1 MCIVK
6 RSVAH
11 GLALDS
17 AHGLTHLWGME
28 ANAKL
33 YTTVAVDPNNGYQ
46 ATSKTDTGH
55 WAQYAVTGPHT
66 WAVRCTY
73 SHSDAVT
80 FQHGPWD
87 EQGARRFA
95 ASMGTSSAKAVQ
107 VAPYYYCEAWGRVP
121 AASVGPLDAER
132 MGSWRHPLRPGQV
145 LASDTSHPLGGG
157 VNVEA
162 SK

>member
-1 MCIVK
+1 MRIVK

-11 GLALDS
+11 GLSLDN
-17 AHGLTHLWGME
+17 AHGRTHLEGME
-28 ANAKL
+28 TKL
-33 YTTVAVDPNNGYQ
+33 YTTVAVDPANGYQ
-46 ATSKTDTGH
+46 ATSKETGY
-55 WAQYAVTGPHT
+55 WAQYAVTGPHA

-87 EQGARRFA
+87 EDGARRFA
-95 ASMGTSSAKAVQ
+95 RSMGCGDHAQAVQ

-132 MGSWRHPLRPGQV
+132 MGSWRTPLRPGQV
-145 LASDTSHPLGGG
+145 LASDKSQPLGGG
-157 VNVEA
+157 VNIEA
-162 SK
+162 AA